1 MLGGCDYGGG
11 SGSGDEKGKHTSG
24 ISFVSRSIVARGL
37 KTSRILPGSNLN
49 FPFLLL
55 SIEALSN
62 VRNRCQTRIAL
73 TKEIVE

>member
-11 SGSGDEKGKHTSG
+11 SGSGEEEGKHTSG

-37 KTSRILPGSNLN
+37 KTSRILPGFNLN
-49 FPFLLL
+49 FPFLL

-62 VRNRCQTRIAL
+62 VRNRRQTRIAL
-73 TKEIVE
+73 TKENVE